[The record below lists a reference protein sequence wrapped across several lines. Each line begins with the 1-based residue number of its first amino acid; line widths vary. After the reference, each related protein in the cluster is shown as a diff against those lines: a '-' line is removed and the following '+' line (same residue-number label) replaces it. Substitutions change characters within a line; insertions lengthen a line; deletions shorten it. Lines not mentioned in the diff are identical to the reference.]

1 MQNLIF
7 SIFPNQNFVDLGLF
21 QFGWERCTPAHSFGP
36 AARNHYLFHY
46 ILSGTGTLMADD
58 SKGVTQTYS
67 ITSMQGF
74 MIFPNQITTYVADK
88 QLPWEYVWLEFDGL
102 RVKSLLDTIGLSLDK
117 PVYHARNKSLR
128 EDMANEMLYISRHK
142 DESPFHLIGHLYL
155 FLDYLLR
162 SAADEQL
169 EHGSK
174 LREFYI
180 HEALTYI
187 EHNFQNEITI
197 EDIAKSYMDV
207 YDSRIIS
214 KAGTPFHNI
223 VETLDGD
230 MIHGDM
236 DEEITSG
243 KCLIAAA
250 NPDLMES
257 YIEKDD
263 IVILGNRYESQL
275 CAIEMGAKCI
285 IVCDGALVSYTISRL
300 AESRGC
306 YIIKTPYDTFT
317 ASRLINQSIPIRF
330 FMKSENLITFGLGE
344 YLDDI
349 RDTMAKKRYRD
360 FPILDWNE
368 NYFGMISRR
377 SLLGARKKK
386 LILVDHNELTQAV
399 DGMEEAEI
407 IEIID
412 HHRIGSIETMGP
424 VFFRNQPLGCTAT
437 IIYQMYRESG
447 VELTE
452 KIAGL
457 LCSAILSDTLIYR
470 SPTCTQCF

>member
-67 ITSMQGF
+67 IKSMQGF

-197 EDIAKSYMDV
+197 EDIAGVCGLNRTYFGKIFKEALGKTPQEFLLNYRMLKAAELLKLTSLSIGDIGLAVGYANQMHFSRAFKNNYGISPREWRYQNHINNTV
-207 YDSRIIS
+207 DS
-214 KAGTPFHNI
+214 
-223 VETLDGD
+223 
-230 MIHGDM
+230 
-236 DEEITSG
+236 DEE
-243 KCLIAAA
+243 
-250 NPDLMES
+250 
-257 YIEKDD
+257 
-263 IVILGNRYESQL
+263 
-275 CAIEMGAKCI
+275 
-285 IVCDGALVSYTISRL
+285 
-300 AESRGC
+300 
-306 YIIKTPYDTFT
+306 
-317 ASRLINQSIPIRF
+317 
-330 FMKSENLITFGLGE
+330 
-344 YLDDI
+344 
-349 RDTMAKKRYRD
+349 
-360 FPILDWNE
+360 
-368 NYFGMISRR
+368 
-377 SLLGARKKK
+377 
-386 LILVDHNELTQAV
+386 HTQ
-399 DGMEEAEI
+399 
-407 IEIID
+407 
-412 HHRIGSIETMGP
+412 
-424 VFFRNQPLGCTAT
+424 
-437 IIYQMYRESG
+437 
-447 VELTE
+447 
-452 KIAGL
+452 
-457 LCSAILSDTLIYR
+457 
-470 SPTCTQCF
+470 

>member
-67 ITSMQGF
+67 IKSMQGF

-197 EDIAKSYMDV
+197 EDIAGVCGLNRTYFGKTFKEALGKTPQEFLLNYRMLKAAELLKLTSLSIGDV
-207 YDSRIIS
+207 GLAVGYANQMHFSRAFKNNYGISPREWRYQNHINNTVDS
-214 KAGTPFHNI
+214 
-223 VETLDGD
+223 
-230 MIHGDM
+230 
-236 DEEITSG
+236 DEE
-243 KCLIAAA
+243 
-250 NPDLMES
+250 
-257 YIEKDD
+257 
-263 IVILGNRYESQL
+263 
-275 CAIEMGAKCI
+275 
-285 IVCDGALVSYTISRL
+285 
-300 AESRGC
+300 
-306 YIIKTPYDTFT
+306 
-317 ASRLINQSIPIRF
+317 
-330 FMKSENLITFGLGE
+330 
-344 YLDDI
+344 
-349 RDTMAKKRYRD
+349 
-360 FPILDWNE
+360 
-368 NYFGMISRR
+368 
-377 SLLGARKKK
+377 
-386 LILVDHNELTQAV
+386 HTQ
-399 DGMEEAEI
+399 
-407 IEIID
+407 
-412 HHRIGSIETMGP
+412 
-424 VFFRNQPLGCTAT
+424 
-437 IIYQMYRESG
+437 
-447 VELTE
+447 
-452 KIAGL
+452 
-457 LCSAILSDTLIYR
+457 
-470 SPTCTQCF
+470 

>member
-67 ITSMQGF
+67 IKSMQGF

-174 LREFYI
+174 LR
-180 HEALTYI
+180 T
-187 EHNFQNEITI
+187 
-197 EDIAKSYMDV
+197 
-207 YDSRIIS
+207 
-214 KAGTPFHNI
+214 
-223 VETLDGD
+223 
-230 MIHGDM
+230 
-236 DEEITSG
+236 
-243 KCLIAAA
+243 
-250 NPDLMES
+250 
-257 YIEKDD
+257 
-263 IVILGNRYESQL
+263 
-275 CAIEMGAKCI
+275 
-285 IVCDGALVSYTISRL
+285 
-300 AESRGC
+300 
-306 YIIKTPYDTFT
+306 
-317 ASRLINQSIPIRF
+317 
-330 FMKSENLITFGLGE
+330 
-344 YLDDI
+344 
-349 RDTMAKKRYRD
+349 KK
-360 FPILDWNE
+360 N
-368 NYFGMISRR
+368 
-377 SLLGARKKK
+377 
-386 LILVDHNELTQAV
+386 
-399 DGMEEAEI
+399 
-407 IEIID
+407 
-412 HHRIGSIETMGP
+412 
-424 VFFRNQPLGCTAT
+424 
-437 IIYQMYRESG
+437 
-447 VELTE
+447 
-452 KIAGL
+452 
-457 LCSAILSDTLIYR
+457 
-470 SPTCTQCF
+470 

>member
-7 SIFPNQNFVDLGLF
+7 SIFPNQNSVDIGLY
-21 QFGWERCTPAHSFGP
+21 QIGWERRTPAHSFGP

-67 ITSMQGF
+67 IKSMQGF

-197 EDIAKSYMDV
+197 EDIAGVCGLNRTYFGKIFKEALGKTPQEFLLNYRMLKAAELLKLTSLSIGDV
-207 YDSRIIS
+207 GLAVGYANQMHFSRAFKNNYGISPREWRYQNHINNTVDS
-214 KAGTPFHNI
+214 
-223 VETLDGD
+223 
-230 MIHGDM
+230 
-236 DEEITSG
+236 DEE
-243 KCLIAAA
+243 
-250 NPDLMES
+250 
-257 YIEKDD
+257 
-263 IVILGNRYESQL
+263 
-275 CAIEMGAKCI
+275 
-285 IVCDGALVSYTISRL
+285 
-300 AESRGC
+300 
-306 YIIKTPYDTFT
+306 
-317 ASRLINQSIPIRF
+317 
-330 FMKSENLITFGLGE
+330 
-344 YLDDI
+344 
-349 RDTMAKKRYRD
+349 
-360 FPILDWNE
+360 
-368 NYFGMISRR
+368 
-377 SLLGARKKK
+377 
-386 LILVDHNELTQAV
+386 HTQ
-399 DGMEEAEI
+399 
-407 IEIID
+407 
-412 HHRIGSIETMGP
+412 
-424 VFFRNQPLGCTAT
+424 
-437 IIYQMYRESG
+437 
-447 VELTE
+447 
-452 KIAGL
+452 
-457 LCSAILSDTLIYR
+457 
-470 SPTCTQCF
+470 

>member
-67 ITSMQGF
+67 IKSMQGF

-197 EDIAKSYMDV
+197 EDIAGVCGLNRTY
-207 YDSRIIS
+207 
-214 KAGTPFHNI
+214 F
-223 VETLDGD
+223 
-230 MIHGDM
+230 
-236 DEEITSG
+236 G
-243 KCLIAAA
+243 KIFKEA
-250 NPDLMES
+250 
-257 YIEKDD
+257 
-263 IVILGNRYESQL
+263 LG
-275 CAIEMGAKCI
+275 
-285 IVCDGALVSYTISRL
+285 
-300 AESRGC
+300 
-306 YIIKTPYDTFT
+306 KTPQEFLLNYRMLKAAELLKLTSLSIGDVGLAVGYANQMHF
-317 ASRLINQSIPIRF
+317 SRAFKNCYGVSPR
-330 FMKSENLITFGLGE
+330 E
-344 YLDDI
+344 
-349 RDTMAKKRYRD
+349 
-360 FPILDWNE
+360 W
-368 NYFGMISRR
+368 
-377 SLLGARKKK
+377 
-386 LILVDHNELTQAV
+386 
-399 DGMEEAEI
+399 
-407 IEIID
+407 
-412 HHRIGSIETMGP
+412 
-424 VFFRNQPLGCTAT
+424 RNQNRLPG
-437 IIYQMYRESG
+437 
-447 VELTE
+447 
-452 KIAGL
+452 
-457 LCSAILSDTLIYR
+457 ILEDER
-470 SPTCTQCF
+470 G